1 MEGDS
6 LHVRLILKLLDHILF
21 TGSCKRHKWRRVYC
35 IWNGPLSVGTCASM
49 VSGTVFPGTEIKPEF
64 GMIS

>member
-1 MEGDS
+1 M
-6 LHVRLILKLLDHILF
+6 RLVHKAGVKTALRSSVP
-21 TGSCKRHKWRRVYC
+21 GSCRRRKWRRLHS
-35 IWNGPLSVGTCASM
+35 IWNGPLPVGTCTSM